1 MLCEATS
8 LHERRHDY
16 CPFSLANCGSHA
28 GAGGALSNAPG
39 KAAILGL
46 RPFIKIFREIELLT
60 VQHLSGAKVEPTRV
74 RDSCYTESS
83 MVEIE
88 TIYSQFRVSR
98 FVPSKNGI

>member
-1 MLCEATS
+1 
-8 LHERRHDY
+8 
-16 CPFSLANCGSHA
+16 LANFGSHA

-88 TIYSQFRVSR
+88 TLYSQFRVSR